1 MTECGVDRKDLPL
14 TSVAVRIPF
23 VIRRKHMKLLKLALG
38 MVLAWGLAAAE
49 WKAGVARVDITPGG
63 PVWMSGYAARTKPSE
78 GVLQRL
84 GAKALALDDGKGGRA
99 VIVTAD
105 VIGFS
110 RPTADAIAAGALK
123 RFGLERAQLVL
134 NASHTHSGPVVRPNL
149 ETMYDLQ
156 PEQWKV
162 LAEYHAELVEK
173 VTGVIGAALGQL
185 QPAQISYHEGQAN
198 FASNRRKIL
207 GPGRVA
213 NALNE
218 GGPVDR
224 SVPVIQVRDA
234 SGKLTAVLFGY
245 ACHNTTLTAE
255 FLQLSGDYAGFAQAA
270 LEAAHPGAT
279 ALFFIGTAGDQNP
292 YPRSKLELAEQHGK
306 ALAAS
311 VDAALALSGQRI
323 TGRLRTALQ
332 YTDLEFAPRTRE
344 DFETELKDKNVF
356 KQRRAQ
362 AMLKGFAEGRPVR
375 RVPYPIQGVAFGKG
389 VSLLA
394 MGGEVVVDYNL
405 AAKKLFPKQKL
416 MVAGYSNDVM
426 CYIPSKRVL
435 KEGGYEA
442 DDSMIYYGQPGPFAD
457 DVEDRVMAGIR
468 KTMARVGVK

>member
-1 MTECGVDRKDLPL
+1 MP
-14 TSVAVRIPF
+14 A
-23 VIRRKHMKLLKLALG
+23 LLLG
-38 MVLAWGLAAAE
+38 AMSLAAE
-49 WKAGVARVDITPGG
+49 WKAGVARVDITPSG

-84 GAKALALDDGKGGRA
+84 GAKALAIDDGRGGRV

-110 RPTADAIAAGALK
+110 RPTADLIAAAVQK
-123 RFGLERAQLVL
+123 RWGLDRSQLLL

-149 ETMYDLQ
+149 ATMYDLQ
-156 PEQWKV
+156 PEQWKA
-162 LAEYHAELVEK
+162 LENFHTELVEK
-173 VTGVIGAALGQL
+173 VIGVVGAALGNL
-185 QPAQISYHEGQAN
+185 QPAKLAYHEGQAG

-207 GPGRVA
+207 GPGKVA

-224 SVPVIQVRDA
+224 SVPVLKVTDA
-234 SGKLTAVLFGY
+234 QGKLKALLFGY

-270 LEAAHPGAT
+270 IEEAHPGAT

-292 YPRSKLELAEQHGK
+292 YPRSKLELASQHGK
-306 ALAAS
+306 ALASA
-311 VDAALALSGQRI
+311 VDAALSTPGTALQ
-323 TGRLRTALQ
+323 GRLRTVFQNTELA
-332 YTDLEFAPRTRE
+332 FAARTRE

-356 KQRRAQ
+356 KQRRAKE
-362 AMLKGFAEGRPVR
+362 MLKAFDTGRPVR
-375 RVPYPIQGVAFGKG
+375 TVAYPIQAIAFGQS
-389 VSLLA
+389 VTMVAL
-394 MGGEVVVDYNL
+394 GGEVVVDYSL
-405 AAKKLFPKQKL
+405 QTKKLFPRQKM
-416 MVAGYSNDVM
+416 MVAAYSNDVM

-435 KEGGYEA
+435 QEGGYEA

-457 DVEDRVMAGIR
+457 DVEERVMAGIR
-468 KTMARVGVK
+468 RALKRVGVK